1 MLKLWN
7 RVYLVSKAS
16 MNAALRFFGV
26 YLDDLLLLSGGC
38 CVVRGVYELA
48 GRPWALLTAG
58 AWLTGYAVVVAR
70 SRKEDG

>member
-7 RVYLVSKAS
+7 RVYYVSKTG
-16 MNAALRFFGV
+16 MNGVMRALGV

-38 CVVRGVYELA
+38 CIVRGVYELA
-48 GRPWALLTAG
+48 GRPWGLLTAG

-70 SRKEDG
+70 SRKEAG